1 MPALDLTTAIIGALL
16 VGLWLSFIAY
26 FATDP
31 WWRPPRF
38 AAGPSPDTGPGDM
51 GAGTRV
57 APGCVSVR
65 DVGDRGVPP
74 GRRGA
79 PAHPSR
85 SQKRS
90 RCR

>member
-1 MPALDLTTAIIGALL
+1 MPALDLTTAIVGALL

-38 AAGPSPDTGPGDM
+38 AAGPSPDTGAGDM

-57 APGCVSVR
+57 APGCASVR